1 MYTVKLKKE
10 VTRKN
15 LRVGS
20 VLEDLNG
27 ERHTVIRL
35 DDYFIVTTYGKGEM
49 RLDEMKWENYA
60 TKMYLVSGYESDNNT
75 PKISRK
81 HLIPLNS
88 VFGEGYDN
96 LALQVRNGAYN
107 NIYHLYKLIGN
118 VIWIDAEVYIHPYS
132 ELDELQTA
140 IDNRKNMFTTESFL
154 RGIRY
159 RCENGGH
166 IKLSEMNVLNWLNEG
181 DLYIDCVEARKVF
194 EEKRQKE
201 EAEAR
206 EREEERKRKYI
217 EEMEKQ
223 YAEEKDKV
231 ITGIINNC
239 IVKNVECDN
248 GKNVIV
254 SMCEECGIK
263 IPIRTKGF
271 ILDKTKFNAFR
282 CESNGSIT
290 IWGKGTSKK
299 VWDIL
304 GQLCEYYK

>member
-1 MYTVKLKKE
+1 
-10 VTRKN
+10 
-15 LRVGS
+15 
-20 VLEDLNG
+20 
-27 ERHTVIRL
+27 
-35 DDYFIVTTYGKGEM
+35 M

-118 VIWIDAEVYIHPYS
+118 IWIDAEVYIHPYS
-132 ELDELQTA
+132 ELDELKTA
-140 IDNRKNMFTTESFL
+140 IDNRRNMFTTESFL

-159 RCENGGH
+159 RCDNGGY

-181 DLYIDCVEARKVF
+181 DLYIDCVEARKAF
-194 EEKRQKE
+194 KEKRQKE

-206 EREEERKRKYI
+206 AREEERKRKYI

>member
-1 MYTVKLKKE
+1 
-10 VTRKN
+10 
-15 LRVGS
+15 
-20 VLEDLNG
+20 
-27 ERHTVIRL
+27 
-35 DDYFIVTTYGKGEM
+35 M

-60 TKMYLVSGYESDNNT
+60 TKMYLVSGYESDHNT

-132 ELDELQTA
+132 ELDELKTA
-140 IDNRKNMFTTESFL
+140 IDNRRNMFTTESFL

-159 RCENGGH
+159 RCDNGGY

-206 EREEERKRKYI
+206 AREEERKRKYI

-304 GQLCEYYK
+304 GQLCNYYK

>member
-1 MYTVKLKKE
+1 
-10 VTRKN
+10 
-15 LRVGS
+15 
-20 VLEDLNG
+20 
-27 ERHTVIRL
+27 
-35 DDYFIVTTYGKGEM
+35 M

-96 LALQVRNGAYN
+96 LALQVRKGAYN

-140 IDNRKNMFTTESFL
+140 IDNRRNMFTTESFL

-159 RCENGGH
+159 RCDNGGY

-206 EREEERKRKYI
+206 AREEERKRKYI

-304 GQLCEYYK
+304 GQLCEYYCK

>member
-1 MYTVKLKKE
+1 
-10 VTRKN
+10 
-15 LRVGS
+15 
-20 VLEDLNG
+20 
-27 ERHTVIRL
+27 
-35 DDYFIVTTYGKGEM
+35 M

-60 TKMYLVSGYESDNNT
+60 TKMYLVSGYESDGNT

-118 VIWIDAEVYIHPYS
+118 VIWIDAEV
-132 ELDELQTA
+132 A

-159 RCENGGH
+159 RCDNGGH

-206 EREEERKRKYI
+206 AREEERKRKYI

-271 ILDKTKFNAFR
+271 ILDKMKFNAFR

-304 GQLCEYYK
+304 GQLCNYYK

>member
-1 MYTVKLKKE
+1 
-10 VTRKN
+10 
-15 LRVGS
+15 
-20 VLEDLNG
+20 
-27 ERHTVIRL
+27 
-35 DDYFIVTTYGKGEM
+35 M

-166 IKLSEMNVLNWLNEG
+166 IKLSEMNVLNLLNEG

-194 EEKRQKE
+194 KEKRQKE

-206 EREEERKRKYI
+206 AREEERKQKYI
-217 EEMEKQ
+217 EKMEKQ
-223 YAEEKDKV
+223 YAEKRKGV
-231 ITGIINNC
+231 IEGIKNHK
-239 IVKNVECDN
+239 IVNNVELEDR
-248 GKNVIV
+248 KNVIV
-254 SMCEECGIK
+254 SMCEEIGIK
-263 IPIRTKGF
+263 IPIRTKGYM
-271 ILDKTKFNAFR
+271 LDRNKF
-282 CESNGSIT
+282 
-290 IWGKGTSKK
+290 GKFLYHKDGQLTCWMRGNSQK

-304 GQLCEYYK
+304 RQLCEYYK